1 MPVDIPPAGNQI
13 TTHGAGKYGWRFLI
27 EAKFNQR
34 IDLLGDDSNGILVM
48 SEAHVTELYSLMRTQ
63 KGDTLYGHTPHT
75 LLFMILVAVV
85 IDPVTGD
92 RTKIPLPST
101 VRFIDSDTNTSNSSH
116 TNSGWVSE
124 GGGAEL
130 PYDNRCQVLT
140 NMRKNMPIRSYVTY
154 SDLNMS
160 AYKGQSPTESARY
173 STKSSGKSFK
183 KQIDAFQLF
192 ACLKPCSGI
201 WHGRGEGNFD
211 AVATIREKSL
221 DAIYFGRGTHSSSS
235 SKLTLN
241 YP

>member
-1 MPVDIPPAGNQI
+1 
-13 TTHGAGKYGWRFLI
+13 
-27 EAKFNQR
+27 
-34 IDLLGDDSNGILVM
+34 M